1 MTIKAWTSKETGLP
15 SFFLDGK
22 DIGAQVYAGNRLVN
36 PTGTPQVFSDM
47 FAAPGV
53 ETEYSIGSLRYGLRR
68 VGPPHALASL
78 DGRVTATVS
87 WIGDD
92 ARAYDTRV
100 ATFDL
105 QDRRTA
111 IARYSTVSA
120 EPTGRLEF
128 LAYADES
135 ALVEK
140 LLDTRQPLVSLH
152 SHAACGLRD
161 CDVPEV
167 RCVTVTS
174 ASSKRTGRRD
184 RVRREWALGYK
195 PADMEEAATAA
206 GGGSLITWGAVQAK
220 YGKWRHMTY
229 LQAAQWLTGMPL

>member
-1 MTIKAWTSKETGLP
+1 MTIRAWLSRETGLP
-15 SFFLDGK
+15 SFFLDGN
-22 DIGAQVYAGNRLVN
+22 DTGARVYAGGRLVN
-36 PTGTPQVFSDM
+36 PPGTPQAFSDM

-53 ETEYSIGSLRYGLRR
+53 ETEYVVGSVRYSLRR
-68 VGPPHALASL
+68 VGPPHALASI
-78 DGRVTATVS
+78 DGRVTAPVS

-92 ARAYDTRV
+92 ARTYDTRV

-105 QDRRTA
+105 QDRRTP
-111 IARYSTVSA
+111 IARYSTVA
-120 EPTGRLEF
+120 ADPTGTLEF
-128 LAYADES
+128 LTYAESS
-135 ALVEK
+135 ALVEQ
-140 LLDTRQPLVSLH
+140 LLETRQPLVSLH

-167 RCVTVTS
+167 RCVTVTR

-184 RVRREWALGYK
+184 RVRREWTLDYK
-195 PADMEEAATAA
+195 PADMEESARAA

-229 LQAAQWLTGMPL
+229 LQAAQSLTGMPL

>member
-1 MTIKAWTSKETGLP
+1 MTIKAWVSTETGLP

-22 DIGAQVYAGNRLVN
+22 DLGARVYAGDRLVN
-36 PTGTPQVFSDM
+36 PPGTPQVFSDM
-47 FAAPGV
+47 FAPPGV
-53 ETEYSIGSLRYGLRR
+53 ETEYSIGSMRYGLRR
-68 VGPPHALASL
+68 VGPPHALTSL

-100 ATFDL
+100 VTFDL
-105 QDRRTA
+105 QARRTA
-111 IARYSTVSA
+111 IARYATVSA
-120 EPTGRLEF
+120 EPAGRLEF
-128 LAYADES
+128 LAYAEDS
-135 ALVEK
+135 ARVEQ

-152 SHAACGLRD
+152 SHTACCLRD
-161 CDVPEV
+161 CDVPEA

-174 ASSKRTGRRD
+174 AASKRTGRRD
-184 RVRREWALGYK
+184 RVRREWTLDYK
-195 PADMEEAATAA
+195 PADMEEAVTTA

-229 LQAAQWLTGMPL
+229 LQAAHLLTGMPL